1 MDSDLE
7 VIIPVPKKKP
17 YRTPKYCE
25 VCDKTYKNYRNHWSL
40 THGPNAEKLREISK
54 KNNRENYYKNK
65 EYYAER
71 TKKWYNR
78 VKDTDEFKK
87 YRCEKIKEYKE
98 KHKDRIGQYENIWVY
113 CPDCLKVI
121 KRNSLTRHIKQ
132 QHPEINLVDTS
143 FCGYCKRHIA
153 TYLYDYHYSIVH
165 SKTYVPAPDP
175 TTTTKTIR
183 INKDIKQIVDKVK
196 KEKSPPVELSELDKI
211 RLQVKRAREKKEKKD
226 NLLIKNNVIVEF

>member
-1 MDSDLE
+1 MNSEE

-17 YRTPKYCE
+17 YRTPQYCE

-87 YRCEKIKEYKE
+87 YRCQKIKEYKE

-132 QHPEINLVDTS
+132 QHPQINLVDTS

-196 KEKSPPVELSELDKI
+196 KEKSPPVEMSELDKI

>member
-1 MDSDLE
+1 MNSEE

-17 YRTPKYCE
+17 YRTPQYCE

-87 YRCEKIKEYKE
+87 YRCQKIKEYKE

-196 KEKSPPVELSELDKI
+196 KEKSPPVEMSELDKI

>member
-1 MDSDLE
+1 MNSEE

-17 YRTPKYCE
+17 YRTPQYCE

-87 YRCEKIKEYKE
+87 YRCQKIKEYKE

-175 TTTTKTIR
+175 TTTKTIR

-196 KEKSPPVELSELDKI
+196 KEKSPPVEMSELDKI

>member
-1 MDSDLE
+1 MDSEE
-7 VIIPVPKKKP
+7 VIIPVPKKKQ

-98 KHKDRIGQYENIWVY
+98 KHKDRIGEYENIWVY

-132 QHPEINLVDTS
+132 QHPQINLVDTS
-143 FCGYCKRHIA
+143 FCGYCKRHIS

>member
-1 MDSDLE
+1 MDSEE
-7 VIIPVPKKKP
+7 VIIPVPKKKQ

-98 KHKDRIGQYENIWVY
+98 KHKDRIGEYENIWVY

-175 TTTTKTIR
+175 TTTKTIR

-196 KEKSPPVELSELDKI
+196 KAKSPPVEMSELDKI

>member
-1 MDSDLE
+1 MDSEE
-7 VIIPVPKKKP
+7 VIIPVPKKKQ

-98 KHKDRIGQYENIWVY
+98 KHKDRIGEYENIWVY

-175 TTTTKTIR
+175 TTTKTIR

-196 KEKSPPVELSELDKI
+196 KEKSPPVEMSELDKI

>member
-1 MDSDLE
+1 M
-7 VIIPVPKKKP
+7 
-17 YRTPKYCE
+17 
-25 VCDKTYKNYRNHWSL
+25 
-40 THGPNAEKLREISK
+40 
-54 KNNRENYYKNK
+54 
-65 EYYAER
+65 R

-143 FCGYCKRHIA
+143 FCGYCKRHIS

-175 TTTTKTIR
+175 TTTIR
-183 INKDIKQIVDKVK
+183 INKDIKQIVK
-196 KEKSPPVELSELDKI
+196 KEKKEKKEIKPELSELDKI
-211 RLQVKRAREKKEKKD
+211 RLQVQRARERKERKD

>member
-1 MDSDLE
+1 MNSEE

-25 VCDKTYKNYRNHWSL
+25 ICDKTYKNYRNHWSL
-40 THGPNAEKLREISK
+40 THSPNATELREKSK

-71 TKKWYNR
+71 TKKWYNS

-87 YRCEKIKEYKE
+87 YRCEKVKEYKE
-98 KHKDRIGQYENIWVY
+98 KHKDRISEYENIWVY
-113 CPDCLKVI
+113 CPECLKVI
-121 KRNSLTRHIKQ
+121 QRNSLTRHIKQ

-143 FCGYCKRHIA
+143 FCGYCKKNIA
-153 TYLYDYHYSIVH
+153 TYLYELHYSIVH
-165 SKTYVPAPDP
+165 SKTYVPAPAP
-175 TTTTKTIR
+175 TTTIK
-183 INKDIKQIVDKVK
+183 INKNIKQIVKKEK

-211 RLQVKRAREKKEKKD
+211 RLQVQRARERKEKKD

>member
-1 MDSDLE
+1 MDSEE
-7 VIIPVPKKKP
+7 VIIPVPKKKQ

-98 KHKDRIGQYENIWVY
+98 KHKDRIGEYENIWVY

-175 TTTTKTIR
+175 TTTKTIR

-196 KEKSPPVELSELDKI
+196 KAKSPPVEMSELDKI

-226 NLLIKNNVIVEF
+226 NLLIKNNITVEF

>member
-1 MDSDLE
+1 MDSEE

-25 VCDKTYKNYRNHWSL
+25 ICEKTYKNYRNHWSL
-40 THGPNAEKLREISK
+40 THGPKAVELREISK

-65 EYYAER
+65 EYYKIR
-71 TKKWYNR
+71 TKQWYNR

-87 YRCEKIKEYKE
+87 YRCEKVKEYKE
-98 KHKDRIGQYENIWVY
+98 KHKDRISEYENIWVY
-113 CPDCLKVI
+113 CPECLKVI
-121 KRNSLTRHIKQ
+121 QRNSLTRHIKQ

-143 FCGYCKRHIA
+143 FCGYCKKHIA
-153 TYLYDYHYSIVH
+153 TYLYELHYSIVH
-165 SKTYVPAPDP
+165 SRTYVPAPDP
-175 TTTTKTIR
+175 TITTKTIR

-196 KEKSPPVELSELDKI
+196 KEKSPPVEMSELDKI